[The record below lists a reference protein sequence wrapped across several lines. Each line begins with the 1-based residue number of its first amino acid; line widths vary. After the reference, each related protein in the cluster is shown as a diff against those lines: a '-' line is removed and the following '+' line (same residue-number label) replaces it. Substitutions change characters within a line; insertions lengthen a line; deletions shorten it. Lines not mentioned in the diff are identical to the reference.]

1 MLKRIDIILA
11 LITGE
16 ITAWFFYYLLKDVAA
31 LKIENLGLILAISFP
46 VLALGGTW
54 ITWLMGKRFLWIFQ
68 LAKYLL
74 IGVLATIADLGILNF
89 LMGTSGIAIGLW
101 YSVFKG
107 ISFIVATCAKYFGD
121 KFWAFEKMEKEGMH
135 KEFGQFFIVTLIGL
149 GLNVGV
155 ASFVVNVIGPQFG
168 LNETLWAIIGG
179 ITAAFGVTVWNF
191 IGYKFIVF
199 KK

>member
-1 MLKRIDIILA
+1 MKKIDIILA

-16 ITAWFFYYLLKDVAA
+16 ITAWFFYYLLKDIAV
-31 LKIENLGLILAISFP
+31 LKIENLGLILAVSFP
-46 VLALGGTW
+46 ALALIGTW
-54 ITWLMGKRFLWIFQ
+54 IAWLIGKRFLWIFQ

-74 IGVLATIADLGILNF
+74 IGVLATITDLGVLNF
-89 LMGTSGIAIGLW
+89 LMWASGITAGILF
-101 YSVFKG
+101 SVFKS
-107 ISFIVATCAKYFGD
+107 ISFLVATSAKYFGD
-121 KFWAFEKMEKEGMH
+121 KFWAFEKIEKEGMR

-155 ASFVVNVIGPQFG
+155 ASLIVNVVGPQFG
-168 LNETLWAIIGG
+168 LSNKLWANVGG
-179 ITAAFGVTVWNF
+179 IAAAFAVTAWNF

>member
-1 MLKRIDIILA
+1 MKKVDIILA
-11 LITGE
+11 LVTGE
-16 ITAWFFYYLLKDVAA
+16 ITAWFFYYLLKDVAV
-31 LKIENLGLILAISFP
+31 LRMESFKLILAVSFP
-46 VLALGGTW
+46 VLALAGTW
-54 ITWLMGKRFLWIFQ
+54 VTWLMSKRFLWIFQ

-74 IGVLATIADLGILNF
+74 IGVLATITDLGVLNF
-89 LMGTSGIAIGLW
+89 LMLVSGTSTGLW

-107 ISFIVATCAKYFGD
+107 ISFIVATTAKYFGD

-155 ASFVVNVIGPQFG
+155 ASFIVNSIGPQFG
-168 LNETLWAIIGG
+168 LDDKLWANVGG
-179 ITAAFGVTVWNF
+179 IIAAFAVTAWNF

>member
-107 ISFIVATCAKYFGD
+107 ISFVVATCAKYFGD

-149 GLNVGV
+149 GINVGV
-155 ASFVVNVIGPQFG
+155 ASLVVNVIGPQFG
-168 LNETLWAIIGG
+168 LNETLWANIGG
-179 ITAAFGVTVWNF
+179 IAAAFGVTAWNF
-191 IGYKFIVF
+191 VGYKFIVF

>member
-168 LNETLWAIIGG
+168 LNETLWANIGG